1 VGTDI
6 YGVIEVR
13 DPGADADSGTPWVR
27 GIDLYPLYAGNDYSA
42 FGCLF
47 GVRNWV
53 GWDPVAGGRGLPAD
67 VSQEMFEEYE
77 HATAID
83 AAIHG
88 STWVS
93 WPELRDLDMTVRPA
107 ARGVLTVRPSPH
119 ETWQYR
125 VDDHWPDH
133 LVAQIAASPVD
144 TPFGTW
150 QHGETLFE
158 YQGVS
163 RLDVLGPGTGWEHV
177 FTVMRALTHRFGEDG
192 VRIIA
197 WFD

>member
-1 VGTDI
+1 
-6 YGVIEVR
+6 
-13 DPGADADSGTPWVR
+13 
-27 GIDLYPLYAGNDYSA
+27 
-42 FGCLF
+42 
-47 GVRNWV
+47 
-53 GWDPVAGGRGLPAD
+53 
-67 VSQEMFEEYE
+67 
-77 HATAID
+77 
-83 AAIHG
+83 
-88 STWVS
+88 VS